1 MYEKMRNELIEN
13 LCFMP
18 KAEMLKV
25 LDVVDRISA
34 NYEIT
39 EKSTELALYE
49 DHNAQI
55 IQTFIACKKL
65 EDMSAG
71 GIQNYSYTLRAFF
84 MIVRKNL
91 ENVEVNDVR
100 MFLAQYPQ
108 DHSISNRSLDKIR
121 QRLFAFFKWCQ
132 EEGYIDKNPCATI
145 KPIKFEVIE
154 RKFLTADELLNI
166 RDACQTLRE
175 KALIEFLFSTGCRIA
190 EAASCQLS
198 DINFDSREVL
208 VIGKGKKQ
216 RRVYLNPAAKKALIR
231 YLDSRHDDCPYLFVS
246 LREPRSVTPDALREE
261 YERVAQRA
269 GIKST
274 PHEMRHTT
282 ATKMV
287 SSGASLQEVQM
298 LLGHEQITT
307 TTIYAKTSQEAVK
320 NSCLKYIS

>member
-108 DHSISNRSLDKIR
+108 DHSISNRSLDKN
-121 QRLFAFFKWCQ
+121 K
-132 EEGYIDKNPCATI
+132 
-145 KPIKFEVIE
+145 
-154 RKFLTADELLNI
+154 
-166 RDACQTLRE
+166 
-175 KALIEFLFSTGCRIA
+175 A
-190 EAASCQLS
+190 EAVCV
-198 DINFDSREVL
+198 F
-208 VIGKGKKQ
+208 
-216 RRVYLNPAAKKALIR
+216 
-231 YLDSRHDDCPYLFVS
+231 
-246 LREPRSVTPDALREE
+246 
-261 YERVAQRA
+261 
-269 GIKST
+269 
-274 PHEMRHTT
+274 
-282 ATKMV
+282 
-287 SSGASLQEVQM
+287 
-298 LLGHEQITT
+298 
-307 TTIYAKTSQEAVK
+307 
-320 NSCLKYIS
+320 